1 MGRRR
6 TRRQH
11 EHRSGQ
17 AVATVEAAPGATDHE
32 AKAGRRDGWLIFLIL
47 LAAMGLRVAV
57 ILQMRAS
64 PLFEAPIMD
73 ELYHDE
79 WARAIAGGETYIDGP
94 YFRAPLYPAFLAAIH
109 TVFGH
114 GFLAPR
120 LIQAALGAFSCVL
133 LFVIGRRMFDRT
145 IGAVAAFIAASY
157 WVLIYFD
164 AELLIPSLIVLL
176 DLLLIWLLL
185 LGAQRPRGA
194 TFVLAGLVLGL
205 SALARPNVLLFVPA
219 VVVWLL
225 VRHWQRRGRGIGY
238 AACVTLGCLLPI
250 VPVTIRNHVVGDDVV
265 LISSQAGVNFYIG
278 NNPRSDGHTAIVPG
292 TPGGWWEGYRA
303 TIERAERATGRDL
316 KPSEVSRYYFGEA
329 FKWIAAQPGDFLALT
344 WLKARL
350 FWTSWEISN
359 NKGIYFWS
367 ERFAPTLS
375 LLPLGFAVV
384 GPLGLLGLL
393 MSLRRRSDTFPLWGF
408 VLVYTASVVV
418 FFCTSRYRVPVL
430 PPLILLATFA
440 VAELIGHARRRNLRA
455 LTMYGSILLIAA
467 LFVNLPPGGPEP
479 LRNDAFSYVR
489 LGGIYSR
496 AGKWELAENSYR
508 SALDEGP
515 SLLIAHYKLAN
526 TLYRQE
532 RLDEAI
538 EHYRHAL
545 ASPPKLS
552 VETDQM
558 VAKVHFNLARTL
570 ERAGTPEQAASH
582 YQAAY
587 RLDST
592 LRTPRQ

>member
-1 MGRRR
+1 MSRRR
-6 TRRQH
+6 SRRQH
-11 EHRSGQ
+11 QDRSGK
-17 AVATVEAAPGATDHE
+17 AVVEAAPCAADHE
-32 AKAGRRDGWLIFLIL
+32 AKPSGHDGWLIFLIL
-47 LAAMGLRVAV
+47 LVAIALRVV
-57 ILQMRAS
+57 FILQMRAG

-79 WARAIAGGETYIDGP
+79 WARTIANGETYIDGP
-94 YFRAPLYPAFLAAIH
+94 YFRAPLYPAFLATIH
-109 TVFGH
+109 TLFGH

-120 LIQAALGAFSCVL
+120 LIQAVLGAFSCVL
-133 LFVIGRRMFDRT
+133 LFVIGRRVFDRT

-164 AELLIPSLIVLL
+164 GELLIPSLIVLL

-194 TFVLAGLVLGL
+194 TFALAGIVLGF
-205 SALARPNVLLFVPA
+205 SALARPNILLFVPA
-219 VVVWLL
+219 IVVWLL
-225 VRHWQRRGRGIGY
+225 VRHWQRRGRAIGY

-250 VPVTIRNHVVGDDVV
+250 VPVTIRNHVVGDDLV

-278 NNPRSDGHTAIVPG
+278 NNPLSDGRTAIVPG
-292 TPGGWWEGYRA
+292 TPGGWWEGYHA

-316 KPSEVSRYYFGEA
+316 KPSQVSRYYFGEA
-329 FKWIAAQPGDFLALT
+329 FEWIAAQPGDFLALT

-367 ERFAPTLS
+367 ERFAPILS

-384 GPLGLLGLL
+384 GPLGLLGLV
-393 MSLRRRSDTFPLWGF
+393 MCVRRRSDTFPLWGF
-408 VLVYTASVVV
+408 VLVYTASVVL

-430 PPLILLATFA
+430 PPLILLAAFA
-440 VAELIGHARRRNLRA
+440 VAELIRDARRRNLRT
-455 LTMYGSILLIAA
+455 LTIHGSILLIGA
-467 LFVNLPPGGPEP
+467 LFVNLPPGGPEYF
-479 LRNDAFSYVR
+479 RNDAFSYVR

-496 AGKWELAENSYR
+496 QGKLELAENSYR
-508 SALDEGP
+508 SALDEVP

-538 EHYRHAL
+538 DHYRHAL

-552 VETDQM
+552 VETKQM
-558 VAKVHFNLARTL
+558 IAKVHFNLARTL
-570 ERAGTPEQAASH
+570 ERAGTPEQAAPH

-587 RLDST
+587 RLDPT
-592 LRTPRQ
+592 LRNAKP